1 MVKIAQPRG
10 YADVSLSDRWRSA
23 GEMRPGPTCSTISA
37 ACGAF
42 HFTTLPQLRAAKSPA
57 MRARRDRALRRR
69 VRREPCHEPS
79 TGRSGPLHKSRF
91 CWLFRYGRTKNPH
104 HAISLWVHALQ
115 HVRACKHRSSSV
127 GRQNPSRYC
136 GHGPSASDHVFRI
149 KRIYITVNHLVVLSY
164 RHIDARAAFSIG

>member
-23 GEMRPGPTCSTISA
+23 GEMRPGPTCSALCA

-69 VRREPCHEPS
+69 VRREPCHEH
-79 TGRSGPLHKSRF
+79 PLGEAA
-91 CWLFRYGRTKNPH
+91 RYTNRVFVGCSDMGERRTR
-104 HAISLWVHALQ
+104 IM
-115 HVRACKHRSSSV
+115 R
-127 GRQNPSRYC
+127 
-136 GHGPSASDHVFRI
+136 SASGFTLFSTFAPANTDRHQSVVRTH
-149 KRIYITVNHLVVLSY
+149 RGTVDMVHLHQITSSGSNEY
-164 RHIDARAAFSIG
+164 T